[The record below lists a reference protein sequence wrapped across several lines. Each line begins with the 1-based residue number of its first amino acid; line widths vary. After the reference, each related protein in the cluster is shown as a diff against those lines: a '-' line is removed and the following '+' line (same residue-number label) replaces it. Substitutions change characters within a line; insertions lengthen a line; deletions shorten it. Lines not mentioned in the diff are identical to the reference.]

1 MPTSKTPPNTPT
13 EEGKGNLPRA
23 NLGIP
28 MPEGAAVP
36 PDHGP
41 LIYTVEK
48 GAGGDWV
55 EVVVVILVALAL
67 ITLVGYGIYHALNS
81 AS

>member
-1 MPTSKTPPNTPT
+1 
-13 EEGKGNLPRA
+13 
-23 NLGIP
+23 